1 MALDPVFRALLDM
14 PGMQFTT
21 PPPEVTP
28 AMMREIARQ
37 SMPPDEPPQIP
48 WQVSELVLACSH
60 LTPPVHYEILARHC
74 SRG

>member
-28 AMMREIARQ
+28 AMMREIAELHRGT
-37 SMPPDEPPQIP
+37 
-48 WQVSELVLACSH
+48 VSVRSDAGRGSTFTLRLPRTEANIK
-60 LTPPVHYEILARHC
+60 TPPGDGA
-74 SRG
+74 